1 MKRLGKQITTY
12 LLLLCIAVS
21 TFPWNLLHHHL
32 EEEISCDRIDGSLE
46 NDQCHQ
52 SIFHSN
58 ELENF
63 HCDHKTHIDKEHD
76 HCEFCKFIT
85 SRHNNYVVPYSY
97 SLHEFNALEEQISFE
112 TPFST
117 ISVPS
122 VIYNRGPPA

>member
-21 TFPWNLLHHHL
+21 AFPWNLLHHHQ
-32 EEEISCDRIDGSLE
+32 EEISCERIDGSVE

-52 SIFHSN
+52 SIFHPKD
-58 ELENF
+58 LQDF
-63 HCDHKTHIDKEHD
+63 QCDHKTHIDREHD

-97 SLHEFNALEEQISFE
+97 SYNEFDALEEQISFKP
-112 TPFST
+112 PFCT
-117 ISVPS
+117 ISLSS